1 MKPIQEEARNLTIE
15 EITRLEADTI
25 GFTFFT
31 KDSPI
36 PFSDDEAPT
45 KYQNLLSGN
54 DRTRNRENFVYF
66 ERRNRNIIETLIKY
80 IIPSGQ
86 SLFMAQQTDKGIKS
100 FINEKNNF
108 YESFNQTKDTV
119 PDYQAQSTDW
129 INYFTHHDFA
139 EIPDSLS
146 EDKFI
151 RNAYDTFS
159 CTLFLLRLNYH
170 KEHEGTNDLI
180 EIFKEHSYLLH
191 YNSYSAGV
199 MLVIM
204 DLIHNPTDIEK
215 IKTDF
220 KHDIC
225 NSFEE
230 LQDIIH
236 YLFDFYSHLC
246 KRIAEY
252 ENIKEEKQ
260 KKEKWPAIFRS
271 CSYTKRTSSWDE
283 YHRKNESFWD
293 DFNVLRSPDWLPFIE
308 KEFEQDKENK
318 IFKDF
323 RNTGS
328 FLGNFNFSGID
339 ECNSFIVPFMNG
351 IIEIANSLSSCTQK
365 VPRISNIDELE
376 NIVISMGTTSYDYES
391 CLRREKEEIPC
402 WHVDKDKLSE
412 TEKIVFTA
420 IFSITEALHSG
431 AKEYSSQLNSKDWFS
446 FMERLVQDKTFCM
459 KKEQKTRSFILF
471 QNKFLKESGSS
482 SFRDFVLQLTGIF
495 EYTGFIT
502 CIDLALEKLEYLRTT
517 TDEDGLL
524 YSDAWYKTS
533 FDFIE
538 TSLKKMKD
546 KALET
551 KESETASPYSR
562 HSEWIRFLDIL
573 YSDEIFR
580 VDKFPIDIDN
590 WYWDEESFTE
600 KEKYDGITS
609 FKPLNL
615 KNFRNLF
622 NPICHELPR
631 TFATILSDIFHI
643 YDNYWV
649 RNENTVLDRYKY
661 SGLMK
666 NNPFIHSSVAQFYHF
681 LYGFFTLLRTNIC
694 TLTPYN
700 LSQSKILEYSL
711 SSYVAS
717 FISNT
722 RNSFDKDNKK
732 EDIRNFTK
740 GKLFANRYF
749 EEKNGSYKPSMK
761 NANSALKN
769 SVEKA
774 GLPKGES
781 LKKLANCI
789 DTKKKKDTLIHTPA
803 TSAYVLTQI
812 LKDDSLFPKEISP
825 RAIKK
830 YRADYLNY
838 YLLCNFIKALTPFFD
853 GKQENTEKL
862 FSEIVAGILSYP
874 FYNLEKLEKQPVK
887 SGFQYLLRKDFHK
900 NSSWS
905 SDTCVCSWNHQFIFY
920 PEYFW
925 YSQQKDDKLYKS
937 IFHLGFSHNIFKDFS
952 DTDLAKKHI
961 ELIRDEFG
969 DGTGDFY
976 YHYYHG
982 ELEYKAFVKGEKN
995 ASLKVVVEQYEKAFE
1010 YIYHAGRK
1018 VDDFVTSVFNLYAY
1032 IQESNI
1038 PKVPTAPL
1046 KRIWQWAE
1054 AAGVVDRSYEKL
1066 SGKMKN
1072 RTLGHP
1078 LWRDPVRLGNSDSKV
1093 IDNFE
1098 RLIADID
1105 SDIDE
1110 RNK

>member
-15 EITRLEADTI
+15 EITKLEADTI

-100 FINEKNNF
+100 FIKEKNDS
-108 YESFNQTKDTV
+108 YQSINQTKDTV

-151 RNAYDTFS
+151 RNAYETFS
-159 CTLFLLRLNYH
+159 NTLFPFRLKYH
-170 KEHEGTNDLI
+170 KKHEGTNDLI
-180 EIFKEHSYLLH
+180 EIFKEHSPLLR
-191 YNSYSAGV
+191 YNLYSAAV
-199 MLVIM
+199 LLEIE
-204 DLIHNPTDIEK
+204 DLINNPTDIEK

-252 ENIKEEKQ
+252 ERTKEEKQ

-293 DFNVLRSPDWLPFIE
+293 AFNVLRSPYWLPFIE
-308 KEFEQDKENK
+308 KEFEQDIENK
-318 IFKDF
+318 FFNDF

-376 NIVISMGTTSYDYES
+376 NIIISMGTTSYDYES
-391 CLRREKEEIPC
+391 DLRRENKKIPC

-420 IFSITEALHSG
+420 ISSITEALHSG

-446 FMERLVQDKTFCM
+446 FMERLVHDKTFCM
-459 KKEQKTRSFILF
+459 KEEQKTRSFILF

-502 CIDLALEKLEYLRTT
+502 CIDLALEELESLRTD
-517 TDEDGLL
+517 TDEYGLL

-538 TSLKKMKD
+538 TSLKKIKD

-551 KESETASPYSR
+551 KENEEASPYFR

-573 YSDEIFR
+573 YSDETFR

-615 KNFRNLF
+615 KSFRNLF

-789 DTKKKKDTLIHTPA
+789 DTKKKRDILIHTPA

-812 LKDDSLFPKEISP
+812 LKDDSLFPKEFSP

-853 GKQENTEKL
+853 GKQENVEKL
-862 FSEIVAGILSYP
+862 FSEIVVGILSYP
-874 FYNLEKLEKQPVK
+874 FYNLKKLEEQPVE

-900 NSSWS
+900 NSFSS
-905 SDTCVCSWNHQFIFY
+905 SDTCVCNWNHQFIFY

-937 IFHLGFSHNIFKDFS
+937 IFHLGFSHNRFEDFS

-961 ELIRDEFG
+961 ELIRDKFG

-982 ELEYKAFVKGEKN
+982 KLEYKAFVKREKN
-995 ASLKVVVEQYEKAFE
+995 ASIKVAVEQYEKAFK

-1018 VDDFVTSVFNLYAY
+1018 VDDFVTSVFKLYAY

-1038 PKVPTAPL
+1038 PNVPTLPL

-1054 AAGVVDRSYEKL
+1054 AAGVVDRSYERLLNAKKGL
-1066 SGKMKN
+1066 TVGLPMWK
-1072 RTLGHP
+1072 
-1078 LWRDPVRLGNSDSKV
+1078 DPVRLDNSDSKV
-1093 IDNFE
+1093 LNNLE
-1098 RLIADID
+1098 RLISDID

>member
-100 FINEKNNF
+100 FINEKNNC
-108 YESFNQTKDTV
+108 YQSINQTKDTV
-119 PDYQAQSTDW
+119 PDDQAQSTDW

-146 EDKFI
+146 EDNFI
-151 RNAYDTFS
+151 KAVYDTFS
-159 CTLFLLRLNYH
+159 LIFYYRVQYH
-170 KEHEGTNDLI
+170 NEQEGKDKLI
-180 EIFKEHSYLLH
+180 EIFQEYFPLLR
-191 YNSYSAGV
+191 YSGYTV
-199 MLVIM
+199 GILEKTVE
-204 DLIHNPTDIEK
+204 LIDTPLDIEK
-215 IKTDF
+215 IKADF

-293 DFNVLRSPDWLPFIE
+293 AFNVLRSPYWLPFIE
-308 KEFEQDKENK
+308 KEFEQDIENK
-318 IFKDF
+318 FFNDF

-328 FLGNFNFSGID
+328 FLSHFNTSKTD
-339 ECNSFIVPFMNG
+339 ECNSFIILFMNG

-376 NIVISMGTTSYDYES
+376 NIVKILSTPSNDYA
-391 CLRREKEEIPC
+391 CYFVKDTDEIPC

-420 IFSITEALHSG
+420 ISSITTSLRTG

-446 FMERLVQDKTFCM
+446 FMESLVHDKTFCM
-459 KKEQKTRSFILF
+459 KEEQKTKCFILF
-471 QNKFLKESGSS
+471 QKELDEKNNS

-502 CIDLALEKLEYLRTT
+502 CIDLALEELESLRTD
-517 TDEDGLL
+517 TDEYGLL
-524 YSDAWYKTS
+524 YSDAWYKIS

-573 YSDEIFR
+573 YSDETFR
-580 VDKFPIDIDN
+580 VDEFPIDIDN

-643 YDNYWV
+643 NDNYWV

-789 DTKKKKDTLIHTPA
+789 DTKKKRDILIHTPA

-825 RAIKK
+825 RTIKK

-853 GKQENTEKL
+853 GKQENVEKL

-874 FYNLEKLEKQPVK
+874 FCNLKKLEKQPVK
-887 SGFQYLLRKDFHK
+887 SGFQHLLRKDFHK
-900 NSSWS
+900 NSFSS
-905 SDTCVCSWNHQFIFY
+905 SDTCVCNRNHQFIFY

-952 DTDLAKKHI
+952 DIDLAKKHI
-961 ELIRDEFG
+961 ELIRDKFG

-982 ELEYKAFVKGEKN
+982 KLEYKAFVKREKN
-995 ASLKVVVEQYEKAFE
+995 ASIKVAVEQYEKAFK

-1038 PKVPTAPL
+1038 PNVPTLPL

-1054 AAGVVDRSYEKL
+1054 AAGVVDRSYEIL
-1066 SGKMKN
+1066 FGKVKKGITVGLPMWKD
-1072 RTLGHP
+1072 H
-1078 LWRDPVRLGNSDSKV
+1078 VRLDNSDSKV
-1093 IDNFE
+1093 LNNLE